1 MQAHN
6 AYMISKLLSISV
18 KINFTVLITI
28 SVPRCT
34 LRKWEYMYRIG
45 KWGNTVEALSEC
57 LVFTH
62 MFEDRFPR
70 RRNCQTLSN

>member
-18 KINFTVLITI
+18 KINFTGLTI

-34 LRKWEYMYRIG
+34 LRKLEYINRIG

-70 RRNCQTLSN
+70 RKNCQTLSN

>member
-18 KINFTVLITI
+18 KINFTGLITI

-34 LRKWEYMYRIG
+34 LRKREYINRIG
-45 KWGNTVEALSEC
+45 KWGNTVEALSHPH
-57 LVFTH
+57 V
-62 MFEDRFPR
+62 
-70 RRNCQTLSN
+70 